1 MTPANRERVLAFR
14 VAGHHLHER
23 LPAGSAA
30 RAAAIC
36 GLQDLPPGFVGLGL
50 AARVEGARPE
60 DLDELV
66 IVYSRRGA
74 AIAAPREDLAVFTTA
89 LAPPDDAAAR
99 AQLGSATETLDAA
112 GVGPLEALE
121 RVSAAVAD
129 ALADGPL
136 ERDAFHQALRERL
149 PAELLWWCRNCGS
162 HHVHPLLWRATGV
175 MGVLAIAGRRGR
187 TTLFGSPG
195 PIPPF
200 DDPGAELARR
210 FLRAY
215 GPATP
220 ATFAAWAGISVQH
233 ARSLVD
239 RIAGELAEVGPG
251 GLLLAADRER
261 LADPPRASGV
271 RLLGGYDPYLDQR
284 DREILFPDAQI
295 RVQMRRSIG
304 NPGALLVDGELA
316 GMWRPEKKGRRL
328 VVAVES
334 FRRLPQ
340 RAAAELATE
349 AALAAPHRGCATADV
364 REEPRQRAR
373 R

>member
-1 MTPANRERVLAFR
+1 MTPADRERVLAFR

-23 LPAGSAA
+23 LPAGSASVA
-30 RAAAIC
+30 RAAALC
-36 GLQDLPPGFVGLGL
+36 GLQDLPPGHVGLGL
-50 AARVEGARPE
+50 AARVEAARPE

-112 GVGPLEALE
+112 GVGPQEALE

-136 ERDAFHQALRERL
+136 ERDSFHQALRERL

-175 MGVLAIAGRRGR
+175 MGVLAVAGRRGR
-187 TTLFGSPG
+187 TTLFGTPG

-220 ATFAAWAGISVQH
+220 GTFAAWAGISVH
-233 ARSLVD
+233 HSRSLVE
-239 RIAGELAEVGPG
+239 RIAAEVTEVNGAG
-251 GLLLAADRER
+251 VILAADRDR
-261 LADPPRASGV
+261 LADPPRAGGV

-284 DREILFPDAQI
+284 DREVLFPDPEI
-295 RVQMRRSIG
+295 RSRMRRSIG

-328 VVAVES
+328 IVNVEP
-334 FRRLPQ
+334 FGDLTKRT
-340 RAAAELATE
+340 AAEIEGE
-349 AALAAPHRGCATADV
+349 AALAAPHRGCTTAEV
-364 REEPRQRAR
+364 RLAG
-373 R
+373 